1 MSAAAER
8 QWVLCPRCGGKTR
21 LQILRETELLLQHI
35 DSEGSVFRMNHAS
48 NYLTLKGTLNQ
59 DRDAM
64 LERVRKGLE
73 GYGLRPEYLRAL

>member
-1 MSAAAER
+1 
-8 QWVLCPRCGGKTR
+8 
-21 LQILRETELLLQHI
+21 
-35 DSEGSVFRMNHAS
+35 MNHAS

-73 GYGLRPEYLRAL
+73 GATACDRVLACSVSAASKEL

>member
-1 MSAAAER
+1 
-8 QWVLCPRCGGKTR
+8 
-21 LQILRETELLLQHI
+21 
-35 DSEGSVFRMNHAS
+35 MNHAS

-73 GYGLRPEYLRAL
+73 GYGLRPEYLSAL